1 LENITP
7 SVHEARADLSSGVR
21 RVVTAGRVGLLVCF
35 FFFLAVYGI
44 SSRGKL
50 QASDEAAVFASGVS
64 LATRGHL
71 SIDDLEWL
79 QERVNIGARGP
90 DGHLYTKYFPGNVFA
105 VAFVYKLTA
114 RANDQPYIWTQEIAP
129 SLSGARWALRV
140 NAFWGALGMT
150 FLLALLRRFFSWP
163 TAIVIVLLVGLCS
176 DWWYQSRGLYSEV
189 GGSAFLIASLYF
201 AVSEKPYRS
210 GLALALS
217 ILFRPTNL
225 VALPFWGWS
234 VWRKGLSALPSAVAL
249 VGGIALLAAYNSAR
263 FGSPLNFGY
272 PEGNLSVPF
281 FTGLHAMFLSP
292 GRSLFVYSPIL
303 LLAIPGAWTFF
314 KRERWLTISCLFV
327 ILSYAAIVAS
337 WGPLGWGLSW
347 GMRLMTPTVPVLG
360 FLAAPVV
367 DYAWRNKW
375 TIIAPLTLG
384 LAGFSIQIV
393 ALLRDPTHVLI
404 DRVQNGD
411 VKFEETIY
419 SVRHSWIALQFDAA
433 RNRQPC
439 ELDSYTL
446 RRLLTNCPD

>member
-1 LENITP
+1 L
-7 SVHEARADLSSGVR
+7 L
-21 RVVTAGRVGLLVCF
+21 TAGPIASLVCF

-44 SSRGKL
+44 TSRGKL
-50 QASDEAAVFASGVS
+50 QASDEAAVFASGIS

-71 SIDDLEWL
+71 AIDDFAWL
-79 QERVNIGARGP
+79 QERVNIGSTGP

-105 VAFVYKLTA
+105 VALVYKLTA
-114 RANDQPYIWTQEIAP
+114 RSNDSPYIWVKEVAP
-129 SLSGARWALRV
+129 SVTGARWALRL
-140 NAFWGALGMT
+140 NALWGAIGMT
-150 FLLALLRRFFSWP
+150 FLLALLRRFCSWP
-163 TAIVIVLLVGLCS
+163 TAITTVLLVGLCS

-189 GGSAFLIASLYF
+189 GGGAFLIASLYF
-201 AVSEKPYRS
+201 AVSDKPYRS

-225 VALPFWGWS
+225 VALPFLGWA
-234 VWRKGLSALPSAVAL
+234 VWRKGLKALPSAIAIAI
-249 VGGIALLAAYNSAR
+249 GGILLAAYNWAR

-303 LLAIPGAWTFF
+303 LLAIPGAWFF
-314 KRERWLTISCLFV
+314 SKRERWLTIFYLFV
-327 ILSYAAIVAS
+327 VLSYAAIVAS

-347 GMRLMTPTVPVLG
+347 GMRLMTPTLPVLG

-375 TIIAPLTLG
+375 AVLAPLALG
-384 LAGFSIQIV
+384 LAGFAIQII
-393 ALLRDPTHVLI
+393 ALLRDPTHILI
-404 DRVQNGD
+404 DRVQSGD

-419 SVRHSWIALQFDAA
+419 SVRHSWLALQIEAA
-433 RNRQPC
+433 RNWQPC
-439 ELDSYTL
+439 DLDSYTL
-446 RRLLTNCPD
+446 RRLLTNCSD